1 MVVDA
6 STPTQLSPAT
16 DALWLPSSR
25 PRELG
30 WLGLIGEAWR
40 RRRRRYARLIVAL
53 VAAGLAGL
61 VAYLAFSGG
70 SAPVTG
76 SGGSGAD
83 APLAFAHTPYIG
95 VSCPTANVTSCGR
108 VGIAVWLA
116 RRGASEV
123 DVVVAGV
130 RVRLGPPPREGA
142 GQSWR
147 GFVHLPLAA
156 MGLPRWWAGSP
167 AKELTL
173 QLRVR
178 YGSSWRVGHM
188 RLWLRP
194 GWG

>member
-1 MVVDA
+1 M
-6 STPTQLSPAT
+6 PTWLPPAT
-16 DALWLPSSR
+16 SASWLSFSR

-40 RRRRRYARLIVAL
+40 RRRRRHARVVVAL
-53 VAAGLAGL
+53 VAAGLAGV

-70 SAPVTG
+70 SAPVTR
-76 SGGSGAD
+76 SGGVRAAG
-83 APLAFAHTPYIG
+83 PLALAQAPYIG

-123 DVVVAGV
+123 DAVLAGV
-130 RVRLGPPPREGA
+130 HVRLGPPPREGA

-147 GFVHLPLAA
+147 GFVHLPLRA

-167 AKELTL
+167 AKKLTL

-178 YGSSWRVGHM
+178 YGSNWRVART
-188 RLWLRP
+188 RLRLGA